1 MWFSLVHIL
10 SNCLEK
16 LNLSESS
23 EEREQFLSEVYHL
36 QEESGQVDDEEEQM
50 MDKEIEG
57 TLEIWCSKIV
67 HVVAKQS

>member
-1 MWFSLVHIL
+1 MWFSL
-10 SNCLEK
+10 SFNCLEK

-23 EEREQFLSEVYHL
+23 EEREEFLSEVYHL

-57 TLEIWCSKIV
+57 TLEIWCSKII